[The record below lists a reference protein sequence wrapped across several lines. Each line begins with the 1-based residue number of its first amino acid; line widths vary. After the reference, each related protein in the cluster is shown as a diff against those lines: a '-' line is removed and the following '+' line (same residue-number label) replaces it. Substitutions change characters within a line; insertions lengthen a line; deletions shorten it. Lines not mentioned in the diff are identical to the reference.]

1 MFKLFFLLSSFF
13 VFSQNFLQPIFLNNT
28 WRFKMYHDLATST
41 GVVCPEESIFLMNVY
56 PESDQNYYWM
66 LQICNNL
73 YCYFNFNNVPYTEEF
88 YNFTEAGSTL
98 AVCNIEK
105 TLSRKVCKLKNNGV

>member
-66 LQICNNL
+66 LQICNNH